1 MKRICDGRFQ
11 IFDEILNVLQCQK
24 GYAFADD
31 HFYLFRCHHVNGC
44 FIETSTEAFTTDVS
58 FKGKYVDHFISDYLY
73 VCCKV
78 RQNNNGSVCL
88 IHTETLL
95 HYFFL
100 FLELN
105 VFSLNEFESNGLDRN
120 FSVSFEKKNFL
131 GDW

>member
-1 MKRICDGRFQ
+1 MFCLILPQYTRSQKNIASVNRLMTVKMKRICDGRFQ
-11 IFDEILNVLQCQK
+11 IFDEIVNVLQCQK

-31 HFYLFRCHHVNGC
+31 HFYLFRCNHVNGC

-95 HYFFL
+95 HYLFFY
-100 FLELN
+100 F
-105 VFSLNEFESNGLDRN
+105 
-120 FSVSFEKKNFL
+120 
-131 GDW
+131 